1 LVNINFS
8 IVGKNNDEI
17 SLTGPDYVL
26 ETGATGFGIPQP
38 QVRIDPSAGNGG
50 KFKYLKRGVRV
61 LDLPI
66 AILSNDQENLEPKL
80 RRLARAMA
88 QDFTLKA
95 TYATGEVWSIVL
107 YLDGGAET
115 TFGSDANKFFAR
127 WVISARAPQP
137 FWVSAQAITFSVQA
151 TEVERGLLGLSDGQR
166 SLSQLQV
173 SSGQA
178 LGTILI
184 TNTGDVETPVS
195 WRIDGPA
202 SSVEVQLN
210 GGTGFSYEDELLT
223 GESIL
228 INTDLGTV
236 LTETGANAYSG
247 LGAAPKLFDLPA
259 GNSIVNITATGAD
272 EETKISGS
280 FNPRREVLH

>member
-1 LVNINFS
+1 MVNINFS
-8 IVGKNNDEI
+8 IVGANNDEI
-17 SLTGPDYVL
+17 SLAGPDYVL

-38 QVRIDPSAGNGG
+38 EVRIDPSAGNGG
-50 KFKYLKRGVRV
+50 KFKFLKRGVRV

-66 AILSNDQENLEPKL
+66 AILSNNQENLEPKL

-88 QDFTLKA
+88 TSFTLKA

-115 TFGSDANKFFAR
+115 TFGSEANKFFAK
-127 WVISARAPQP
+127 WVINARAPQP
-137 FWVSAQAITFSVQA
+137 FWVSAQATTFSVQA
-151 TEVERGLLGLSDGQR
+151 VEVARGLLGVTVGTR

-178 LGTILI
+178 LGTILVD
-184 TNTGDVETPVS
+184 NTGDVETPVS

-202 SSVEVQLN
+202 SSVSVQLN
-210 GGTGFSYEDELLT
+210 GTGFEFENDLLA
-223 GESIL
+223 GEAIL
-228 INTDLGTV
+228 INTELGTV
-236 LTETGANAYSG
+236 LTQTGANAYGG
-247 LGAAPKLFDLPA
+247 LGPAPKLFDLPA
-259 GNSIVNITATGAD
+259 GSAVINITATGANSS
-272 EETKISGS
+272 TKISGS

>member
-1 LVNINFS
+1 MVNINFS
-8 IVGKNNDEI
+8 IVGANNDEI
-17 SLTGPDYVL
+17 SLAGPDYVL

-50 KFKYLKRGVRV
+50 KFKFLKRGVRV

-66 AILSNDQENLEPKL
+66 AILSNDEENLEPKL

-88 QDFTLKA
+88 EDFTLKA
-95 TYATGEVWSIVL
+95 TYANGEVWSIVL

-115 TFGSDANKFFAR
+115 TFGSDANKFFAK

-137 FWVSAQAITFSVQA
+137 FWVSSEVTTFSVQA
-151 TEVERGLLGLSDGQR
+151 TEVERGLLGVTDGQR

-184 TNTGDVETPVS
+184 TNTGDVESPVF
-195 WRIDGPA
+195 WQIDGPA
-202 SSVEVQLN
+202 SSVDISLN
-210 GGTGFSYEDELLT
+210 GLSFSYEDDLLT

-228 INTDLGTV
+228 IDTNLGTV
-236 LTETGANAYSG
+236 LDQTGQNAYSG
-247 LGAAPKLFDLPA
+247 LGPAPKLFNLPS
-259 GNSIVNITATGAD
+259 GSNLISIVATGAD
-272 EETKISGS
+272 EDTKISGS

>member
-1 LVNINFS
+1 MVNINFS

-17 SLTGPDYVL
+17 SLAGPDYVL

-38 QVRIDPSAGNGG
+38 EVRIDPSAGNGG
-50 KFKYLKRGVRV
+50 KFKFLKRGVRV

-88 QDFTLKA
+88 SDFILKA
-95 TYATGEVWSIVL
+95 TYATGEVWSLTL

-115 TFGSDANKFFAR
+115 TFGTDANKYFAK

-137 FWVSAQAITFSVQA
+137 FWVSSQAITFSVQA
-151 TEVERGLLGLSDGQR
+151 TEVERGLLGLTDGQR

-210 GGTGFSYEDELLT
+210 NGTGFVYEDELLT

-236 LTETGANAYSG
+236 LTDTGANAYSG
-247 LGAAPKLFDLPA
+247 LGPAPKLFDLPA

-272 EETKISGS
+272 EDTKISGS